1 VRLTEREFEQLCGQK
16 TKNAATMRR
25 GPKEAEIQN
34 SIRECLRWNGW
45 FVVRHQQTLGSHR
58 GLSDLTAIKDG
69 VTVYI
74 EVKTPHGVLSAD
86 QEAFRAEIEAHGGT
100 YIVARSVEDVQA
112 LCGDFAK
119 CLCQKK

>member
-1 VRLTEREFEQLCGQK
+1 MRLTEREFEQLFAKK
-16 TKNAATMRR
+16 TKNAVRR

-45 FVVRHQQTLGSHR
+45 FVIRHQQTLGSHR

-74 EVKTPHGVLSAD
+74 EVKTKTGVLSAD
-86 QEAFRAEIEAHGGT
+86 QEAFKEEIEAHGGK
-100 YIVARSVEDVQA
+100 YIVARSIEDVQE

-119 CLCQKK
+119 CICNEPGQ